1 MCVYPSRVRSD
12 SFHAHKPQ
20 THRRINEGLIRRQ
33 TTIMG
38 GDDKDDDDDGEE
50 EEEEGGDEGVTDGDG
65 ERVRGGGKSGGGRAG
80 ARAKGVPS
88 SSVPAGE
95 REEDGDE

>member
-1 MCVYPSRVRSD
+1 VRYD
-12 SFHAHKPQ
+12 SFHALKPQ

-38 GDDKDDDDDGEE
+38 GDNKDDDDDGEE
-50 EEEEGGDEGVTDGDG
+50 EEEEEDEVGDGGVTDGDG
-65 ERVRGGGKSGGGRAG
+65 ERVRGGGKSGVGRAG